1 MQYGAESSLVVAILT
16 LRSRGGD
23 TTLVLDLTIAI
34 AASGE
39 VGFKADLSA
48 LGCFSL
54 SIAGSFLPF
63 GK

>member
-1 MQYGAESSLVVAILT
+1 MQYWADSSVVVAILT
-16 LRSRGGD
+16 LRPLGGD

-34 AASGE
+34 VVSGE
-39 VGFKADLSA
+39 VDFKADLRA

-54 SIAGSFLPF
+54 SIAGSFLSF